1 MNSGY
6 RWTGRTLSGIAVLFL
21 AFDAAIKVLGLSF
34 AIQATVQLGYP
45 ERLVVP
51 IGIIEIVCLVLYL
64 LPRTAVLG
72 AVLWTGYLGGALASH
87 LRLGDP
93 LFADIL
99 FPVYVAAL
107 LWGGLWLR
115 DARVG
120 AIVGSGRGA
129 ASAPPAVKSA

>member
-6 RWTGRTLSGIAVLFL
+6 QWTGRTLSGIAVVFL
-21 AFDAAIKVLGLSF
+21 AFDAAIKVLRLSF
-34 AIQATVQLGYP
+34 AVQATAQLGYP
-45 ERLVVP
+45 ARLVAP
-51 IGIIEIVCLVLYL
+51 IGIIEAVCLVLYL
-64 LPRTAVLG
+64 LPRTSVVG

-93 LFADIL
+93 LLADVL

-115 DARVG
+115 DARVRSVVG
-120 AIVGSGRGA
+120 AGRGT
-129 ASAPPAVKSA
+129 ASAQTAVPSA